1 MTGEEDKR
9 IRSPALFL
17 TVAIAMGWVVCFWPA
32 RVMNGPGGVKWLS
45 IAAICCLIPGWLVV
59 YLTTLSIFRNDI
71 DKMLAQM
78 AVRFT
83 SVVAVVL
90 VAKWMYPSLGIAEFY
105 GWVMGF
111 YCLALV
117 IEVRILQSQF
127 KG

>member
-1 MTGEEDKR
+1 MSGEDKKKL
-9 IRSPALFL
+9 RSPALFL
-17 TVAIAMGWVVCFWPA
+17 TVAIAAGWAICFWPA
-32 RVMNGPGGVKWLS
+32 KAMNGEVGVKWLS

-59 YLTTLSIFRNDI
+59 FLTTLSIFRNYI

-78 AVRFT
+78 TVRFT

-90 VAKWMYPSLGIAEFY
+90 LTKWLHPELGIAEFY

-111 YCLALV
+111 YCLALI
-117 IEVRILQSQF
+117 IEVRVLQSQF